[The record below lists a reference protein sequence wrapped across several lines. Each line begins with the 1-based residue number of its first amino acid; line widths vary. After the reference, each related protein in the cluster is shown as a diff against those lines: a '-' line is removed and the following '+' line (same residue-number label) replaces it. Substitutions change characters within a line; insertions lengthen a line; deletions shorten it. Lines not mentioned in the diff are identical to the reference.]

1 MQAPDDLICPE
12 HTVYS
17 AEMMHWFTKGLG
29 HFQGIAWGCLPK
41 EQMVNRDGEDGY
53 FLKDE
58 WTLPSARPF
67 WGLFVKL
74 RTLAQNKWRVRENF
88 EAWGE
93 DHRGILVG
101 GLEDAL
107 KLREG
112 EEAAGILQTWKQQR
126 DFVELQVG
134 MEGSR
139 QEADRAAEG

>member
-1 MQAPDDLICPE
+1 M
-12 HTVYS
+12 
-17 AEMMHWFTKGLG
+17 
-29 HFQGIAWGCLPK
+29 
-41 EQMVNRDGEDGY
+41 
-53 FLKDE
+53 
-58 WTLPSARPF
+58 
-67 WGLFVKL
+67 
-74 RTLAQNKWRVRENF
+74 
-88 EAWGE
+88 
-93 DHRGILVG
+93 VG

>member
-1 MQAPDDLICPE
+1 M
-12 HTVYS
+12 
-17 AEMMHWFTKGLG
+17 
-29 HFQGIAWGCLPK
+29 
-41 EQMVNRDGEDGY
+41 
-53 FLKDE
+53 
-58 WTLPSARPF
+58 
-67 WGLFVKL
+67 

-126 DFVELQVG
+126 DLVEL
-134 MEGSR
+134 
-139 QEADRAAEG
+139 